1 MYETYTEKERA
12 AALYALEKVLN
23 RMAAMKKESKAK
35 LSIDVA
41 MAAVRGEMATVR
53 TVCPRPTGMIDE
65 YNFDIGM

>member
-12 AALYALEKVLN
+12 AALYVLEKVLN
-23 RMAAMKKESKAK
+23 RMAAMKKESRVK
-35 LSIDVA
+35 LSIDVG

-53 TVCPRPTGMIDE
+53 TVCPIPTGMIDE

>member
-1 MYETYTEKERA
+1 MYETYTEQQRE

-23 RMAAMKKESKAK
+23 RMTAMKKESKAK

-53 TVCPRPTGMIDE
+53 TVCPKPTGMLDE

>member
-1 MYETYTEKERA
+1 MYENYNEQERA
-12 AALYALEKVLN
+12 AALHALEKVLN

-35 LSIDVA
+35 LSIDVG

-53 TVCPRPTGMIDE
+53 TVCPKPTGMIDE

>member
-12 AALYALEKVLN
+12 AALHALEKVLN

-53 TVCPRPTGMIDE
+53 TVCPRPTGMLDE

>member
-1 MYETYTEKERA
+1 MYENYTEKERA
-12 AALYALEKVLN
+12 AALHVLEKVLN
-23 RMAAMKKESKAK
+23 TMTAMKKESRVK

-53 TVCPRPTGMIDE
+53 TVCPKPTGMIDE

>member
-53 TVCPRPTGMIDE
+53 TVCPKPTGMIDE
-65 YNFDIGM
+65 YNFDIRM

>member
-12 AALYALEKVLN
+12 AALYALEKVLI
-23 RMAAMKKESKAK
+23 RMSTMKEQSKGK